1 MGAARRVFLSHTSEL
16 RRYPTEQK
24 SFISAAEDAVTRAG
38 DVVADMAYF
47 TAQDA
52 ATAEASRQGVLAAD
66 IYVLIAGFHYG
77 SLVADRPVV
86 SHTELEFEIAKEAGK
101 QRFAFLLSE
110 MADGP
115 RDLHRDN
122 NSDRQDTFRQRVRD
136 ELTVVE
142 FANPDQLTTFL
153 FQALTAP
160 AVQSVSPPPEQPDDG
175 TATTLPAL
183 AGPAQQ
189 RLQDLLTLLQRT
201 TRILEQVEHSGAKP
215 AGMDDWDS
223 FADQDRKH
231 EQLAAALRDPAED
244 LKVRSEQVFQTAK
257 DAGQYVRQLGAEHFA
272 KRAARL
278 APIVRTVTELEAIS
292 RELAGSMA
300 AMRDEIKDRAED
312 YPGYRAP
319 RDALRDAYEFIDGAR
334 ENVTW
339 MRQALDRLRQ
349 ILEAGNSSAAGP
361 AGPRPSQRTGRG
373 SARETGSVPV
383 PIVGKAAANPTGS
396 LNAQHDDEQLWIPED
411 YGRRDGVYAVLVD
424 GDSMTVGRD
433 SQSMD
438 GVSPADSIDEGDYV
452 IVDPSQ
458 QPADGDIAVVRMGG
472 HEDTDQLVKRVRLQA
487 DGSKLRSLESSN
499 PKYPPIR
506 GRALAGAFVE
516 GKVIGVFRPV
526 K

>member
-1 MGAARRVFLSHTSEL
+1 MGAARRVFLSHTSEP

-52 ATAEASRQGVLAAD
+52 ATAEACRQAVLAAD

-77 SLVADRPVV
+77 SLVADKPVV

-110 MADGP
+110 MAEGP

-122 NSDRQDTFRQRVRD
+122 HPDRQDTFRQHVRN
-136 ELTVVE
+136 ELTIVE
-142 FANPDQLTTFL
+142 FSNPDQLTTLL

-160 AVQSVSPPPEQPDDG
+160 AVRSASPPPEQPADG

-183 AGPAQQ
+183 AGPAQR
-189 RLQDLLTLLQRT
+189 RLQ
-201 TRILEQVEHSGAKP
+201 V
-215 AGMDDWDS
+215 
-223 FADQDRKH
+223 
-231 EQLAAALRDPAED
+231 
-244 LKVRSEQVFQTAK
+244 
-257 DAGQYVRQLGAEHFA
+257 
-272 KRAARL
+272 
-278 APIVRTVTELEAIS
+278 
-292 RELAGSMA
+292 
-300 AMRDEIKDRAED
+300 KDRAED

-383 PIVGKAAANPTGS
+383 PIMGKAAANPTGS
-396 LNAQHDDEQLWIPED
+396 MNAQDDDEQLWIPED
-411 YGRRDGVYAVLVD
+411 YGRREGVYAVLVA

-433 SQSMD
+433 PQSMA
-438 GVSPADSIDEGDYV
+438 GVSSADSIDEGDYA

-458 QPADGDIAVVRMGG
+458 QPADRDIAVVRMGG
-472 HEDTDQLVKRVRLQA
+472 HEDTDNWLSEAAPSRRQAPLPRVIQSQVSA
-487 DGSKLRSLESSN
+487 DTWPRAGGCLRRRQGH
-499 PKYPPIR
+499 R
-506 GRALAGAFVE
+506 GLPAGQMTSGPQDRICDGPGE
-516 GKVIGVFRPV
+516 LG
-526 K
+526 